1 MLITNNNQLNQKQ
14 ITLNQ
19 NQFNMTD
26 KTEKDNQQFHKS
38 QDSQDVDD

>member
-26 KTEKDNQQFHKS
+26 KTEKDNQQFYKS
-38 QDSQDVDD
+38 QDS